1 MTAPRE
7 LDAQGGLESV
17 TATGRV
23 DSLTGIRAVAALLVV
38 LTHAAY
44 TTGKYPQGYVGL
56 VYSRMEIGVPIFFVL
71 SGFLLFASWVK
82 AVASERPPPSVR
94 RYAWHRVRRI
104 MPAYAV
110 TVIAAYLLYHFRTA
124 GPNPGHTW
132 EGLFRNL
139 TLTQIYTDDY
149 LFSYLHQGLTQMW
162 SLAVEVAFY
171 AVLPLLAYLLLVL
184 LCRRQWRPRLL
195 LAGLAGLTMV
205 SPAWL
210 ILVHTTDFLPDGSR
224 LWLPGYLAWFV
235 GGMVLAA
242 LQPLGLRAYAL
253 ACIPL
258 AMVSYLIVAT
268 PIAGEPT
275 TSPAELREA
284 LFKVAFYTVIA
295 TLLVAPLALCGPGVV
310 GGKRP
315 GPAGGNRQGL
325 YIRMMGSRP
334 MVFLGEI
341 SYEIFL
347 IHLIIM
353 ELVMVEILR
362 YPIYTGSAWLLFSG
376 TLVVTIPL
384 AWLLHRFTRVRS

>member
-1 MTAPRE
+1 MTVSRE

-44 TTGKYPQGYVGL
+44 TTGKYPQGYLGL

-71 SGFLLFASWVK
+71 SGFLLFAPWVK
-82 AVASERPPPSVR
+82 AVAQAERAPSVR

-104 MPAYAV
+104 MPAYVV
-110 TVIAAYLLYHFRTA
+110 TVLAAYLLYHFRTA

-149 LFSYLHQGLTQMW
+149 LYSFLHQGLTQMW

-171 AVLPLLAYLLLVL
+171 VALPFLAYLLLVL
-184 LCRRQWRPRLL
+184 LCRRRWRPWLL
-195 LAGLAGLTMV
+195 LAGLAGLALV

-210 ILVHTTDFLPDGSR
+210 ILVHNTDFLPDGAR
-224 LWLPGYLAWFV
+224 LWLPGYLIWFV

-242 LQPLGLRAYAL
+242 LQPLGMRAYAL
-253 ACIPL
+253 VCVPL
-258 AMVSYLIVAT
+258 AIVSYFIVST

-284 LFKVAFYTVIA
+284 LFKIAFYGAIA
-295 TLLVAPLALCGPGVV
+295 TLVVAPLALR
-310 GGKRP
+310 RP
-315 GPAGGNRQGL
+315 GEASGSQDGL
-325 YIRMMGSRP
+325 YIRVMGSRP

-347 IHLIIM
+347 IHLITM

-362 YPIYTGSAWLLFSG
+362 FPIYTGSVWLLFSV
-376 TLVVTIPL
+376 TLVVTVPL
-384 AWLLHRFTRVRS
+384 AWLLHRFTRVRA

>member
-17 TATGRV
+17 NATGRV

-71 SGFLLFASWVK
+71 SGFLLFAPWVK
-82 AVASERPPPSVR
+82 AVAWQRPPPSVR

-171 AVLPLLAYLLLVL
+171 ALLPLLAYLLLVL

-195 LAGLAGLTMV
+195 LAGLAGLALV

-258 AMVSYLIVAT
+258 AVVSYFIVST

-275 TSPAELREA
+275 TSPTELREA
-284 LFKVAFYTVIA
+284 LFKVAFYAVIA
-295 TLLVAPLALCGPGVV
+295 TLLVAPLALCGPGVL
-310 GGKRP
+310 GGKQP
-315 GPAGGNRQGL
+315 GSAGGDRQGL
-325 YIRMMGSRP
+325 YVRMMGSRP

-362 YPIYTGSAWLLFSG
+362 YPIYTGSVWQLFSG

-384 AWLLHRFTRVRS
+384 AWLLHRFTRVRP